1 MSFRVVSVIERSV
14 RRQVSR
20 SDAESRAGC
29 PLQGYAFCAKRK
41 AGYRALGAQA
51 PQADCVSQDDQ
62 VVSRTWRAGP
72 AFPVVLLLVG
82 FAYFFDPAPASLTCR
97 RLLRPGAC
105 SFVSA
110 PASLTCRQLL
120 RPGAYFFDPAS
131 GLPLAADISLGTTLR
146 SKDVTTSPV
155 EICTRWI
162 FFEAGSET

>member
-1 MSFRVVSVIERSV
+1 MIERSV

-41 AGYRALGAQA
+41 AGYRALGA
-51 PQADCVSQDDQ
+51 
-62 VVSRTWRAGP
+62 RAP

-82 FAYFFDPAPASLTCR
+82 FAY
-97 RLLRPGAC
+97 

-110 PASLTCRQLL
+110 PASLICRRLL
-120 RPGAYFFDPAS
+120 RPGVYFFDPAS

-155 EICTRWI
+155 EICTRRI

>member
-1 MSFRVVSVIERSV
+1 MSFRVVSLIERSV

-41 AGYRALGAQA
+41 AGYRALGARA
-51 PQADCVSQDDQ
+51 PPSPSFFSSSASPASLTCRRLLRPGACFFVS
-62 VVSRTWRAGP
+62 
-72 AFPVVLLLVG
+72 
-82 FAYFFDPAPASLTCR
+82 APASLTCR

-105 SFVSA
+105 FFVSA
-110 PASLTCRQLL
+110 PASLTCRRLL

>member
-1 MSFRVVSVIERSV
+1 MCEEKS
-14 RRQVSR
+14 
-20 SDAESRAGC
+20 G
-29 PLQGYAFCAKRK
+29 
-41 AGYRALGAQA
+41 
-51 PQADCVSQDDQ
+51 
-62 VVSRTWRAGP
+62 VSRTWRAGP

-82 FAYFFDPAPASLTCR
+82 FAY
-97 RLLRPGAC
+97 

-110 PASLTCRQLL
+110 PASLICRRLL

-146 SKDVTTSPV
+146 LKDVTTSPV